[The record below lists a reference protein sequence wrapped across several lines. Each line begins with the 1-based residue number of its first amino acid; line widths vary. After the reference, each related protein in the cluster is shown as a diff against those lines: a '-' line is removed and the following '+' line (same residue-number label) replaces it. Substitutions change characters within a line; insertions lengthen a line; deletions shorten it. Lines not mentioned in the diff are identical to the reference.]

1 MSGHED
7 YATAWELFGANQSG
21 SGGAEGP
28 VEEPAEALSAALSR
42 ASSGSPRFLPRDAAQ
57 EVEETTAPE
66 VRSGAVGPEPPGIPA
81 ALSGHASEL
90 E

>member
-28 VEEPAEALSAALSR
+28 AEALSAALSR
-42 ASSGSPRFLPRDAAQ
+42 ASSGSPRLVPRDAAQ
-57 EVEETTAPE
+57 EVEET
-66 VRSGAVGPEPPGIPA
+66 
-81 ALSGHASEL
+81 
-90 E
+90 